1 VAIRELTTFSPGLGQ
16 QAVQLIIESVSPL
29 STLTHLS
36 QNFPKYSPS
45 IARRVQVSPQ
55 TAGELA
61 ANSQKV
67 QPGVNYFWINGAR
80 VEENDMSILK
90 LVGVLKK
97 EKNLM
102 RTITGLGLEKSESLK
117 VLSHSAVASAQKDGG
132 VTDGLFDASDRIEGG
147 GVVVWW
153 NDLEKDKRYSF
164 SFVHILLVELT
175 KSCQLREM
183 ESLPVQCA
191 CFCIL
196 GHHTVAFNVN

>member
-1 VAIRELTTFSPGLGQ
+1 M
-16 QAVQLIIESVSPL
+16 
-29 STLTHLS
+29 
-36 QNFPKYSPS
+36 
-45 IARRVQVSPQ
+45 
-55 TAGELA
+55 
-61 ANSQKV
+61 
-67 QPGVNYFWINGAR
+67 NYFWINGAR
-80 VEENDMSILK
+80 VEENDMSVLK

-102 RTITGLGLEKSESLK
+102 RTITGLGLEKSEALK

-175 KSCQLREM
+175 RSHQLRKM
-183 ESLPVQCA
+183 ESLPVQCT

-196 GHHTVAFNVN
+196 RHHTVSFNVN